1 VSNWYRVPDAVQRSP
16 GDAQHRPVTV
26 QRRAET
32 QQVPRSHGPRISSAS
47 HSASKTRVNALLAL
61 RCIRGTLLAQSPSI
75 SIRSQILTHFVRG
88 ILRFVRIPSTG
99 DEAAAAALS

>member
-1 VSNWYRVPDAVQRSP
+1 MRFPCRKRGEGEVP
-16 GDAQHRPVTV
+16 
-26 QRRAET
+26 
-32 QQVPRSHGPRISSAS
+32 
-47 HSASKTRVNALLAL
+47 
-61 RCIRGTLLAQSPSI
+61 I